1 MYIQC
6 FGKKGFYPRSEFGDD
21 FVCVRHCRKNFK
33 SNGCERKDD
42 SIHV

>member
-21 FVCVRHCRKNFK
+21 FVWL
-33 SNGCERKDD
+33 
-42 SIHV
+42 